1 MAQRISADVNILGGK
16 PCIKGTRITVSMIL
30 DLLEDGL
37 TFEQILQDYYAHLSI
52 DDLKACVEYV
62 KAIIDSEEVYF
73 AEEAQSPSNGSSR
86 RYHIPR

>member
-1 MAQRISADVNILGGK
+1 MAQRISANPNILGGK

-37 TFEQILQDYYAHLSI
+37 TFEQILQDYYPHLSI

-73 AEEAQSPSNGSSR
+73 ADEAQSP
-86 RYHIPR
+86 

>member
-1 MAQRISADVNILGGK
+1 MAQRISANPNILGGK

-37 TFEQILQDYYAHLSI
+37 TFEQILQDYYPHLSI
-52 DDLKACVEYV
+52 DDLKGCVEYV

-73 AEEAQSPSNGSSR
+73 ADEAQSP
-86 RYHIPR
+86 

>member
-1 MAQRISADVNILGGK
+1 MAQRISAKPNILGGK
-16 PCIKGTRITVSMIL
+16 PCIKGTRITVSTIL

-37 TFEQILQDYYAHLSI
+37 TFEQILQDYYPHLSI

-73 AEEAQSPSNGSSR
+73 AEEAQSP
-86 RYHIPR
+86 

>member
-1 MAQRISADVNILGGK
+1 MAQRISANPNILGGK

-37 TFEQILQDYYAHLSI
+37 TFEQILQDYYPHLSI

-62 KAIIDSEEVYF
+62 KAIIDGEEVYF
-73 AEEAQSPSNGSSR
+73 AEETHTP
-86 RYHIPR
+86 